1 MGTLGDLLRLT
12 AINTGLHGVHGDIAA
27 GFEKEV
33 HKSSFFFVFIDCIGL
48 NPSNVI
54 SSPCGVSP

>member
-1 MGTLGDLLRLT
+1 MGTFGDLLRLT

-33 HKSSFFFVFIDCIGL
+33 HKSSFFFIDCIGL